1 MNWMVYI
8 LKCGDGS
15 FYTGITNNI
24 EARMLAHENGKGA
37 KYTKGRAP
45 FSLAYKELCINR
57 SEATKREMDIKKL
70 SQQGKVKLISPNQKN
85 KAISSN
91 RSGKLAK

>member
-1 MNWMVYI
+1 MNWVVYI

-15 FYTGITNNI
+15 LYTGITSNI

-37 KYTKGRAP
+37 KYTKGRGP
-45 FSLAYKELCINR
+45 FFLAYKEVCSNR

-70 SQQGKVKLISPNQKN
+70 SQQEKFKLMSPNPRE
-85 KAISSN
+85 ASS
-91 RSGKLAK
+91 

>member
-15 FYTGITNNI
+15 LYTGITNNI
-24 EARMLAHENGKGA
+24 EARMLAHENSRGA
-37 KYTKGRAP
+37 KYTKGRGP
-45 FSLAYKELCINR
+45 FSLAYKEVCSNR

-70 SQQGKVKLISPNQKN
+70 SQQEKFKLMLPNQR
-85 KAISSN
+85 KASV
-91 RSGKLAK
+91 